1 MVWHKQAL
9 PLHQKLNNKAMRNT
23 QYNLDVLGQMISCST
38 SFDALKDIITD
49 LDLEFED
56 ALEL

>member
-1 MVWHKQAL
+1 
-9 PLHQKLNNKAMRNT
+9 MRNT
-23 QYNLDVLGQMISCST
+23 QYNLDILGQMISCST
-38 SFDALKDIITD
+38 SFAALKDIISD

>member
-1 MVWHKQAL
+1 
-9 PLHQKLNNKAMRNT
+9 MRNT